1 MTQKPTYEELE
12 YRVQVLERES
22 VWREQAEE
30 ELRKSEER
38 LKIILDSIP
47 AGIVI
52 INAQSHIIVDAN
64 PAAIQMIGTYKEKV
78 VGSIC
83 HKYIC
88 PAEEGACPITD
99 LGQKVD
105 NSKRILL
112 KADGKET
119 PIIKTVSNMK
129 IGDQEYLIESFIGIT
144 DRKKLEAKL

>member
-88 PAEEGACPITD
+88 PAE
-99 LGQKVD
+99 
-105 NSKRILL
+105 
-112 KADGKET
+112 
-119 PIIKTVSNMK
+119 
-129 IGDQEYLIESFIGIT
+129 
-144 DRKKLEAKL
+144 